1 MNEKKELTEVFGVP
15 DVFVSGLGSVEY
27 IGGGN
32 WRFVFFV
39 NQEVAGDTV
48 NQVVAK
54 LVMSID
60 AVPAAIYLAAKTT
73 STCACESARR
83 MVRN

>member
-1 MNEKKELTEVFGVP
+1 MDERLELTDVLGIP
-15 DVFVSGLGSVEY
+15 DTFVSGLGSVEA

-32 WRFVFFV
+32 WRFTMFV
-39 NQEVAGDTV
+39 NQEVAGETV
-48 NQVVAK
+48 QVVVAK

-60 AVPAAIYLAAKTT
+60 AVPAAIHMAAKTT
-73 STCACESARR
+73 STCACDSARR

>member
-1 MNEKKELTEVFGVP
+1 MIDMPELVDVLAVP
-15 DVFVSGLGSVEY
+15 DTFVSGLGSVEP

-32 WRFVFFV
+32 WRFTMFV

-48 NQVVAK
+48 KVVVAK
-54 LVMSID
+54 LVISID
-60 AVPAAIYLAAKTT
+60 ALPEAIHMAAKAT

>member
-1 MNEKKELTEVFGVP
+1 MSEVADLLDVLAVP
-15 DVFVSGLGSVEY
+15 DTFVSGLGHVEP

-32 WRFVFFV
+32 WRFVFYV
-39 NQEVAGDTV
+39 NQEVAGGIV
-48 NQVVAK
+48 NVVVAK

-60 AVPAAIYLAAKTT
+60 ALPAAIHMAAKTT

-83 MVRN
+83 MTRN